1 MENAYFYLYIAA
13 LCFVGIGILISLLRT
28 IFVKTLADRIISVN
42 MTGTLVIGA
51 IAILTLM
58 LGEDWLADICVI
70 YALISFIAV
79 VALTKVYIGVRNEE
93 REHGKDGRS

>member
-13 LCFVGIGILISLLRT
+13 LCFIGIGIFISLLRT

-42 MTGTLVIGA
+42 MTGTLVIGG
-51 IAILTLM
+51 IAVLSLM
-58 LGEDWLADICVI
+58 LGEDWLADICII

-79 VALTKVYIGVRNEE
+79 IALTKVYIGVKNEE
-93 REHGKDGRS
+93 RNHGKDSRT